1 MEMFLVLILCFKI
14 FIISGSISTTEI
26 WLVFFKIGSVIA
38 PLPGPIS
45 SILFPSFGLISLT
58 ILDMK

>member
-1 MEMFLVLILCFKI
+1 MFLVLTLCFKI

-26 WLVFFKIGSVIA
+26 WLIFFNIGSVIA

-45 SILFPSFGLISLT
+45 SIWSSSFGLISLM
-58 ILDMK
+58 ILDIK